1 MKSQDLT
8 GMTKRVLYRLH
19 SQRCRSKNQH
29 VVLKTIP
36 RFWTNKIKFWFS
48 FSLSQKMKNVKIFLL
63 AITIKHLEQ
72 LTAMDFS
79 YVTGIE

>member
-1 MKSQDLT
+1 
-8 GMTKRVLYRLH
+8 
-19 SQRCRSKNQH
+19 
-29 VVLKTIP
+29 
-36 RFWTNKIKFWFS
+36 
-48 FSLSQKMKNVKIFLL
+48 MKNVKIFLL